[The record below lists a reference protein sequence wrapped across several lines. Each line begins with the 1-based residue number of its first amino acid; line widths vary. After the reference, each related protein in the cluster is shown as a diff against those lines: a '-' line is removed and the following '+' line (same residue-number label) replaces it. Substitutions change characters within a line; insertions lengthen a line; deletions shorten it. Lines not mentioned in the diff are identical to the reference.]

1 MKQKEANK
9 SSVVA
14 AFELFQERLVF
25 HQCWWHRVVVV
36 SKSI

>member
-14 AFELFQERLVF
+14 AFELFQGRGFPSVLVA
-25 HQCWWHRVVVV
+25 
-36 SKSI
+36 KSCCCK